1 MDYRIADFTLR
12 TVGPHS
18 DLAGYGLIGFKPFEV
33 EESGEEPTML
43 LDMDCDIKDRFTDLG
58 LIPQTHV
65 KCVGKSPGKDMK
77 AYLVRG
83 AVIALRNADCQSILV
98 SKGEDS
104 LWD

>member
-1 MDYRIADFTLR
+1 MR
-12 TVGPHS
+12 TFKLSDIKVG
-18 DLAGYGLIGFKPFEV
+18 DTV
-33 EESGEEPTML
+33 EIKNV
-43 LDMDCDIKDRFTDLG
+43 MDCDIKDRFTDLG